1 MINWDISPII
11 HARGKKLMSEPVFV
25 RIDGAIEESMV
36 RTFREQMDYAANT
49 GQPVI
54 PVIINSPGGDVWTM
68 NAMIGIIDS
77 IRRRAHVATIVEG
90 KACSAGAWIFAAGD
104 TRFVGL
110 RSVVMLHEDYAVMA
124 GKASDLKHEVK
135 EIVRGDEEAMLWMDE
150 RCKKRRGYFR
160 SLFLKQ
166 ANADMWLTPK
176 DCIKHGLAHYV
187 GSPEFAITVSVEYQ
201 FGVPEV
207 PKAKRK
213 KGSK

>member
-110 RSVVMLHEDYAVMA
+110 RM
-124 GKASDLKHEVK
+124 
-135 EIVRGDEEAMLWMDE
+135 
-150 RCKKRRGYFR
+150 RRRPTTRSRRR
-160 SLFLKQ
+160 SLRVWAPFPPHLLRPSWPQWPLHTLHKPPRRRTDCAFGLVNAEQ
-166 ANADMWLTPK
+166 AEWP
-176 DCIKHGLAHYV
+176 
-187 GSPEFAITVSVEYQ
+187 
-201 FGVPEV
+201 
-207 PKAKRK
+207 
-213 KGSK
+213 